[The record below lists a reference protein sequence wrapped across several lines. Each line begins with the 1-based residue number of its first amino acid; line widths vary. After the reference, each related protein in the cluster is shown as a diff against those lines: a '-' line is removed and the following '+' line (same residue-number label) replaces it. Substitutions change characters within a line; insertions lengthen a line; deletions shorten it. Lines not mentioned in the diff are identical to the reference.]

1 MPVFVLVPIA
11 FAGSLVYGL
20 TGFGSGLIT
29 VPLAGL
35 FFDLP
40 FVLAVFALIDG
51 LNAVR
56 VWTTIASAHGVVH
69 DAGVPR
75 PPSTSTRQS
84 RHDPK
89 AARVSVAHRR
99 GMSTPASA
107 AARMTEVP
115 SGTVTARPSMVRL
128 T

>member
-29 VPLAGL
+29 VPLASF

-56 VWTTIASAHGVVH
+56 VWTSMPRAVSWP
-69 DAGVPR
+69 DAGRLMRWVDASPQI
-75 PPSTSTRQS
+75 RQAGS
-84 RHDPK
+84 KRSKYDQ
-89 AARVSVAHRR
+89 
-99 GMSTPASA
+99 
-107 AARMTEVP
+107 
-115 SGTVTARPSMVRL
+115 L
-128 T
+128 